1 MEQKTQ
7 PIISAGEVSEG
18 QPKLLVV
25 DDEENVRNSLAELL
39 ETRNFC
45 VTTTDSA
52 ENALKLLEKT
62 TFDLVLSDLLMP
74 RIDGIALAKAIKE
87 MGQNVPVV
95 VMTGYASIET
105 AVESMKAGASDFITK
120 PFNVDQITIVINRT
134 LENKKLHQLAQER
147 EYFEHLSNIDGLTE
161 LYNHRYFH
169 NILNI
174 EVERERRYK
183 RPLSL
188 LMIDI
193 DNFKSCNDTHGHLVG
208 DVVLQQVGA
217 LVKKSTRGC
226 DYVARYGGE
235 EFAVI
240 LPETSKQEALVVAE
254 RIRASI
260 AEHLFTTST
269 GNSIGNVTVTIGLS
283 SFPED
288 AQERVE
294 LIDKADKSLYQ
305 GKTSGKNRICVA

>member
-1 MEQKTQ
+1 
-7 PIISAGEVSEG
+7 
-18 QPKLLVV
+18 
-25 DDEENVRNSLAELL
+25 
-39 ETRNFC
+39 
-45 VTTTDSA
+45 
-52 ENALKLLEKT
+52 
-62 TFDLVLSDLLMP
+62 MP

-87 MGQNVPVV
+87 LGLNVPVV

-120 PFNVDQITIVINRT
+120 PFNMDQITIVINRT

-147 EYFEHLSNIDGLTE
+147 EYFEHLSNTDGLTE
-161 LYNHRYFH
+161 LYNHRYFQS
-169 NILNI
+169 ILNI

-193 DNFKSCNDTHGHLVG
+193 DNFKSCNDTHGHLIG

-240 LPETSKQEALVVAE
+240 LPETPKQEALVVAE

-260 AEHLFTTST
+260 AEHLFTTTT
-269 GNSIGNVTVTIGLS
+269 GTSIGNITVTIGLA

-288 AQERVE
+288 AQEKIE
-294 LIDKADKSLYQ
+294 LIDRADKGLYQ

>member
-1 MEQKTQ
+1 VEQTIQ
-7 PIISAGEVSEG
+7 HIIPESNVTEG
-18 QPKLLVV
+18 QTKILVV
-25 DDEENVRNSLAELL
+25 DDEESVRHTLTELL
-39 ETRNFC
+39 QIRNFR
-45 VTTTDSA
+45 VTATESA
-52 ENALKLLEKT
+52 EQALKLLEQNA
-62 TFDLVLSDLLMP
+62 FDVVLSDLLMP
-74 RIDGIALAKAIKE
+74 RVDGIALAKTIKE
-87 MGQNVPVV
+87 MGLNVPVV

-120 PFNVDQITIVINRT
+120 PFNLDQITIVINRT
-134 LENKKLHQLAQER
+134 LENKKLQQLAQER
-147 EYFEHLSNIDGLTE
+147 EYFEHLSNTDGLTE
-161 LYNHRYFH
+161 LYNHRYFQ
-169 NILNI
+169 NVLNI

-193 DNFKSCNDTHGHLVG
+193 DNFKACNDMHGHLMG
-208 DVVLQQVGA
+208 DVVLQQVGT

-240 LPETSKQEALVVAE
+240 LPETTKQEALVVAE

-260 AEHLFTTST
+260 AEHTFTTGT
-269 GNSIGNVTVTIGLS
+269 GKSIGNVTVTIGLS
-283 SFPED
+283 SFPDD
-288 AQERVE
+288 AQDRVE

-305 GKTSGKNRICVA
+305 GKTSGKNRICAG

>member
-1 MEQKTQ
+1 VEQTIQ
-7 PIISAGEVSEG
+7 HIIPESNVPEG
-18 QPKLLVV
+18 QTKILVV
-25 DDEENVRNSLAELL
+25 DDEESVRHTLTELL
-39 ETRNFC
+39 QIRNFR
-45 VTTTDSA
+45 VTATESA
-52 ENALKLLEKT
+52 EQALKLLEQNA
-62 TFDLVLSDLLMP
+62 FDVVLSDLLMP
-74 RIDGIALAKAIKE
+74 RVDGIALAKTIKE
-87 MGQNVPVV
+87 MGLNVPVV

-120 PFNVDQITIVINRT
+120 PFNLDQITIVINRT
-134 LENKKLHQLAQER
+134 LENKKLQQLAQER
-147 EYFEHLSNIDGLTE
+147 EYFEHLSNTDGLTE
-161 LYNHRYFH
+161 LYNHRYFQ

-193 DNFKSCNDTHGHLVG
+193 DNFKSCNDTHGHLMG

-240 LPETSKQEALVVAE
+240 LPETTKQEALVVAE

-260 AEHLFTTST
+260 AGHVFTTSM
-269 GNSIGNVTVTIGLS
+269 GKSIGNVTVTIGLS
-283 SFPED
+283 SFPDD
-288 AQERVE
+288 AQDRVE

-305 GKTSGKNRICVA
+305 GKTSGKNRICAA

>member
-1 MEQKTQ
+1 MEPKTQ

-45 VTTTDSA
+45 VTATDSA
-52 ENALKLLEKT
+52 ENALKLLENT

-120 PFNVDQITIVINRT
+120 PFNADQITIVISRT
-134 LENKKLHQLAQER
+134 LENRKLHQLAQER
-147 EYFEHLSNIDGLTE
+147 EYFEHLSNTDGLTE

-193 DNFKSCNDTHGHLVG
+193 DNFKSCNDTHGHLDG
-208 DVVLQQVGA
+208 DVVLQQVGT

>member
-1 MEQKTQ
+1 MEPKTQ
-7 PIISAGEVSEG
+7 PIISAGKVAEG
-18 QPKLLVV
+18 QPRLLVV

-45 VTTTDSA
+45 VTATDSA
-52 ENALKLLEKT
+52 ENALKLLENT

-120 PFNVDQITIVINRT
+120 PFNADQITIVISRT
-134 LENKKLHQLAQER
+134 LENRKLHQLAQER
-147 EYFEHLSNIDGLTE
+147 EYFEHLSNTDGLTE

-193 DNFKSCNDTHGHLVG
+193 DDFKSCNDTHGHLAG

>member
-1 MEQKTQ
+1 VAE
-7 PIISAGEVSEG
+7 S
-18 QPKLLVV
+18 QPKILVV
-25 DDEENVRNSLAELL
+25 DDEDNVRHSLTELL
-39 ETRNFC
+39 EIKNFC
-45 VTTTDSA
+45 VTATASA
-52 ENALKLLEKT
+52 EHALKLLEQT
-62 TFDLVLSDLLMP
+62 AFDLVLSDLLMP
-74 RIDGIALAKAIKE
+74 RIDGIALAKAIRE
-87 MGQNVPVV
+87 MGLNVPVV

-120 PFNVDQITIVINRT
+120 PFNMDQITIVINRT
-134 LENKKLHQLAQER
+134 LESKKLHQLAQER
-147 EYFEHLSNIDGLTE
+147 EYFEHLSNTDGLTE
-161 LYNHRYFH
+161 LYNHRYFQS
-169 NILNI
+169 ILNI

-193 DNFKSCNDTHGHLVG
+193 DNFKSCNDTHGHLIG

-240 LPETSKQEALVVAE
+240 LPETPKQEALVVAE

-260 AEHLFTTST
+260 AEHLFTTTT
-269 GNSIGNVTVTIGLS
+269 GTSIGNITVTIGLA

-288 AQERVE
+288 AQEKRE
-294 LIDKADKSLYQ
+294 LIDRADKGLYQ
-305 GKTSGKNRICVA
+305 GKTSGKNRICMA

>member
-1 MEQKTQ
+1 MEPNIQ
-7 PIISAGEVSEG
+7 PIISAGEVAEN
-18 QPKLLVV
+18 QPKILVV
-25 DDEENVRNSLAELL
+25 DDEENVRNSLTELL
-39 ETRNFC
+39 EIKNFC
-45 VTTTDSA
+45 VTATASA
-52 ENALKLLEKT
+52 EHALKLLEQT
-62 TFDLVLSDLLMP
+62 AFDLVLSDLLMP

-87 MGQNVPVV
+87 MGLNVPVV

-120 PFNVDQITIVINRT
+120 PFNMDQITIVINRT
-134 LENKKLHQLAQER
+134 LETKKLHQLAQER
-147 EYFEHLSNIDGLTE
+147 EYFEHLSNTDGLTE
-161 LYNHRYFH
+161 LYNHRYFQS
-169 NILNI
+169 ILNI

-193 DNFKSCNDTHGHLVG
+193 DNFKSCNDTHGHLIG

-240 LPETSKQEALVVAE
+240 LPETPKQEALVVAE

-260 AEHLFTTST
+260 AEHLFTTTT
-269 GNSIGNVTVTIGLS
+269 GTSIGNITVTIGLA

-288 AQERVE
+288 ALEKTE
-294 LIDKADKSLYQ
+294 LIDRADKGLYQ

>member
-1 MEQKTQ
+1 VAE
-7 PIISAGEVSEG
+7 S
-18 QPKLLVV
+18 QPKILVV
-25 DDEENVRNSLAELL
+25 DDEDNVRHSLTELL
-39 ETRNFC
+39 EIKNFC
-45 VTTTDSA
+45 VTATASA
-52 ENALKLLEKT
+52 EHALKLLEQT
-62 TFDLVLSDLLMP
+62 AFDLVLSDLLMP

-87 MGQNVPVV
+87 MGLNVPVV

-120 PFNVDQITIVINRT
+120 PFNMDQITIVINRT
-134 LENKKLHQLAQER
+134 LESKKLHQLAQER
-147 EYFEHLSNIDGLTE
+147 EYFEHLSNTDGLTE
-161 LYNHRYFH
+161 LYNHRYFQS
-169 NILNI
+169 ILNI

-193 DNFKSCNDTHGHLVG
+193 DNFKSCNDTHGHLIG

-240 LPETSKQEALVVAE
+240 LPETPKQEALVVAE

-260 AEHLFTTST
+260 AEHLFTTTT
-269 GNSIGNVTVTIGLS
+269 GTSIGNITVTIGLA

-288 AQERVE
+288 AQEKRE
-294 LIDKADKSLYQ
+294 LIDRADKGLYQ

>member
-1 MEQKTQ
+1 MT
-7 PIISAGEVSEG
+7 AGEVVEG
-18 QPKLLVV
+18 QAKILVV
-25 DDEENVRNSLAELL
+25 DDEESVRHTITELL
-39 ETRNFC
+39 EIKNFC
-45 VTTTDSA
+45 VTATESA
-52 ENALKLLEKT
+52 EHALKLLEQT
-62 TFDLVLSDLLMP
+62 AFDLVLSDLLMP
-74 RIDGIALAKAIKE
+74 KIDGIALAKTIKE
-87 MGQNVPVV
+87 MGLKVPVV

-120 PFNVDQITIVINRT
+120 PFNLDQITIVINRT

-147 EYFEHLSNIDGLTE
+147 EYFEHLSNTDGLTE
-161 LYNHRYFH
+161 LYNHRYFQ

-193 DNFKSCNDTHGHLVG
+193 DNFKLCNDTHGHLMG
-208 DVVLQQVGA
+208 DVVLQQVGT

-240 LPETSKQEALVVAE
+240 LPETTKQEALVVAE

-269 GNSIGNVTVTIGLS
+269 GKSIGNVTVTIGLS

-288 AQERVE
+288 AQDRVD
-294 LIDKADKSLYQ
+294 LIDKADQSLYQ
-305 GKTSGKNRICVA
+305 GKTLGKNRICVA

>member
-1 MEQKTQ
+1 MEPKLQ
-7 PIISAGEVSEG
+7 PIMTAGEVVEG
-18 QPKLLVV
+18 QAKILVV
-25 DDEENVRNSLAELL
+25 DDEESVRHTITELL
-39 ETRNFC
+39 EIKNFC
-45 VTTTDSA
+45 VTATESA
-52 ENALKLLEKT
+52 EHALKLLEQT
-62 TFDLVLSDLLMP
+62 AFDLVLSDLLMP
-74 RIDGIALAKAIKE
+74 KIDGIALAKTIKE
-87 MGQNVPVV
+87 MGLKVPVV

-120 PFNVDQITIVINRT
+120 PFNLDQITIVINRT

-147 EYFEHLSNIDGLTE
+147 EYFEHLSNTDGLTE
-161 LYNHRYFH
+161 LYNHRYFQ

-193 DNFKSCNDTHGHLVG
+193 DDFKSCNDKHGHLMG
-208 DVVLQQVGA
+208 DVVLQQVGT

-240 LPETSKQEALVVAE
+240 LPETTKQEALVVAE

-269 GNSIGNVTVTIGLS
+269 GKSIGNVTVTIGLS

-288 AQERVE
+288 AQERVA
-294 LIDKADKSLYQ
+294 LIDKADQRLYQ
-305 GKTSGKNRICVA
+305 GKTLGKNRICVA

>member
-1 MEQKTQ
+1 MEPNIQ
-7 PIISAGEVSEG
+7 PIISTGEITEN
-18 QPKLLVV
+18 QPRILVV
-25 DDEENVRNSLAELL
+25 DDEESVRHNLAELL
-39 ETRNFC
+39 EIKNFC
-45 VTTTDSA
+45 VTATESA
-52 ENALKLLEKT
+52 EQALQLLEQNA
-62 TFDLVLSDLLMP
+62 FDLVLSDLLMP

-87 MGQNVPVV
+87 MGVNVPVV

-120 PFNVDQITIVINRT
+120 PFNMDQITIVINRT
-134 LENKKLHQLAQER
+134 LENKKLQQLAQER
-147 EYFEHLSNIDGLTE
+147 EYFEHLSNTDGLTE
-161 LYNHRYFH
+161 LYNHRYFQNMLH
-169 NILNI
+169 I
-174 EVERERRYK
+174 EVERERRYR

-193 DNFKSCNDTHGHLVG
+193 DNFKSCNDTHGHLMG

-240 LPETSKQEALVVAE
+240 LPETTKQEAVVVAE
-254 RIRASI
+254 RIRAAV
-260 AEHLFTTST
+260 AEHQFTTSA
-269 GNSIGNVTVTIGLS
+269 GKSIDTVTVTIGLA

-288 AQERVE
+288 AQDKVE
-294 LIDKADKSLYQ
+294 LIDKADKGLYQ
-305 GKTSGKNRICVA
+305 GKTSGKNCVCVA